1 MMMMMK
7 TSIINVTTV
16 PINEAM
22 LMISIA
28 VAITITNI
36 IIVAVAIV
44 LNSLA

>member
-7 TSIINVTTV
+7 TSIINVTNV